1 MMMSNFQL
9 TKQIEEVK
17 IANELDYLSLDWDQ
31 PAVYFVDNFGDFNNI
46 YNSYIGNVIYYMR
59 QKTEAVSL
67 LRPNFRI
74 QVNNFCNNLLY
85 LKQTLDNTYGKMF
98 ASENYQTKQ
107 KQYLV
112 KKFIDHV
119 NELSNRLI
127 YHINDFIFELKQ
139 KKRPV
144 ERKLSV
150 RTAQEYE
157 VILNQE
163 SAAIIDYFKKLEN
176 NISDDSYL
184 DPSWL
189 KKTEVS
195 IKQRED
201 KIKDFFKV
209 LHLKNFARV
218 KLSNIYKKIDKF
230 KQNLETAFWNLEV
243 SKVEILNKP
252 HKIRQTNPIRP
263 DFVIDLRNVT
273 KYYSNGVT
281 TTKVLKNVNL
291 QIPWGEFVVI
301 LGPSGSGKTTLLNI
315 ISGMDRASSGITFV
329 ANKNLIG
336 FSDTQLTKFRQ
347 ENIGY
352 IFQQYGLL
360 PNLNVKENIEVGAFL
375 QRDASKRKD
384 IDELLKNIGMYE
396 QRNKLPTELSG
407 GQQQR
412 VSIARAI
419 AKNPTVI
426 FGDEPTGALD
436 GEMTQVVLEEFVQIN
451 KKNKTTLIIVTHNPL
466 IADIATMV
474 IRVGDGTIKSITR
487 NENPKSVKEIH
498 WG

>member
-1 MMMSNFQL
+1 M
-9 TKQIEEVK
+9 
-17 IANELDYLSLDWDQ
+17 
-31 PAVYFVDNFGDFNNI
+31 
-46 YNSYIGNVIYYMR
+46 
-59 QKTEAVSL
+59 
-67 LRPNFRI
+67 
-74 QVNNFCNNLLY
+74 
-85 LKQTLDNTYGKMF
+85 
-98 ASENYQTKQ
+98 
-107 KQYLV
+107 
-112 KKFIDHV
+112 
-119 NELSNRLI
+119 
-127 YHINDFIFELKQ
+127 
-139 KKRPV
+139 
-144 ERKLSV
+144 
-150 RTAQEYE
+150 
-157 VILNQE
+157 
-163 SAAIIDYFKKLEN
+163 
-176 NISDDSYL
+176 
-184 DPSWL
+184 
-189 KKTEVS
+189 
-195 IKQRED
+195 
-201 KIKDFFKV
+201 
-209 LHLKNFARV
+209 
-218 KLSNIYKKIDKF
+218 
-230 KQNLETAFWNLEV
+230 
-243 SKVEILNKP
+243 
-252 HKIRQTNPIRP
+252 
-263 DFVIDLRNVT
+263 
-273 KYYSNGVT
+273 
-281 TTKVLKNVNL
+281 
-291 QIPWGEFVVI
+291 I

-360 PNLNVKENIEVGAFL
+360 PNLNVKENIEIGAFL

>member
-1 MMMSNFQL
+1 MSNLQI
-9 TKQIEEVK
+9 TKHIKEAT
-17 IANELDYLSLDWDQ
+17 IANDLEYLKIDWEQ
-31 PAVYFVDNFGDFNNI
+31 PVVYVVYNFGEFNNI
-46 YNSYIGNVIYYMR
+46 YNSYIGNVIYYIR
-59 QKTEAVSL
+59 QRTEKICS
-67 LRPNFRI
+67 LRPNFK
-74 QVNNFCNNLLY
+74 VNVNSFCNNLQY
-85 LKQTLDNTYGKMF
+85 LKQNLDQTYGKMF
-98 ASENYQTKQ
+98 YFYNFQTKQ
-107 KQYLV
+107 EQYLI
-112 KKFIDHV
+112 KKFVDHV
-119 NELSNRLI
+119 NEITNQLI
-127 YHINDFIFELKQ
+127 FMINDYIYELKQ
-139 KKRPV
+139 KNRTV
-144 ERKLSV
+144 ERKKQANS
-150 RTAQEYE
+150 QEEYE
-157 VILNQE
+157 SILNEE
-163 SAAIIDYFKKLEN
+163 SSIMINYFKKLEN
-176 NISDDSYL
+176 NVSDDAYL
-184 DPSWL
+184 GDNWI

-195 IKQRED
+195 IKQREQ
-201 KIKDFFKV
+201 KIKDFFKI
-209 LHLKNFARV
+209 LNLKKYETVN
-218 KLSNIYKKIDKF
+218 LPNIYKKIDKF

-243 SKVEILNKP
+243 SKVSILNKP
-252 HKIRQTNPIRP
+252 HKVKEVIPTKS
-263 DFVIDLRNVT
+263 DYVIDLKNVT

-315 ISGMDRASSGITFV
+315 ISGMDRASSGTTFV

-360 PNLNVKENIEVGAFL
+360 PNLNVKENIEIGSFL
-375 QRDASKRKD
+375 QRDASKRAD
-384 IDELLKNIGMYE
+384 IDQLLKSIGMYE

-419 AKNPTVI
+419 AKNPTII

-436 GEMTQVVLEEFVQIN
+436 EEMTQVVLEEFVNIN

-474 IRVGDGTIKSITR
+474 IRVGDGTIKSVVR
-487 NENPKSVKEIH
+487 NENPKTVREIN
-498 WG
+498 WS